1 MLSLAKS
8 CGFAYAVCN
17 TIVILCVSPV
27 KGGEMEIR
35 MIISISASE
44 HLRQK
49 KEEERTVIFLDI
61 DGELTYTGYRNEET
75 HNIDPKKVALL
86 KEIVDATDAKIVL
99 SSSWKCGY
107 NKITGEKKI
116 FYRTLENIL
125 SAMGLFIYDITEDIP
140 GIMTKEK
147 EQPWQEDKTISL
159 GEYEKIHFQYG
170 TGRAAEVKKW
180 IDDHAVESF

>member
-49 KEEERTVIFLDI
+49 KGRRKNGYIF
-61 DGELTYTGYRNEET
+61 GYRWSVTAVFKSET
-75 HNIDPKKVALL
+75 L
-86 KEIVDATDAKIVL
+86 
-99 SSSWKCGY
+99 
-107 NKITGEKKI
+107 
-116 FYRTLENIL
+116 
-125 SAMGLFIYDITEDIP
+125 
-140 GIMTKEK
+140 
-147 EQPWQEDKTISL
+147 
-159 GEYEKIHFQYG
+159 
-170 TGRAAEVKKW
+170 
-180 IDDHAVESF
+180 